1 MPSVHAV
8 RSASGS
14 KRWMACPGSINMEHG
29 RPNNSSEAALLGTA
43 AHALGEACLLDKS
56 NAWEWVG
63 GYVRLDPSEEA
74 VVYRPATALADSPGD
89 RTMIVPTH
97 ASEEG
102 LPPKGARDFPID
114 ADMADAVQVYLD
126 AVREELERLGPDAE
140 LQVEQQFDLSWLI
153 GFDYD
158 FRAEDTATLMDELYV
173 SPSGIYRAKDG
184 PFEGRLVHS
193 DGRICHGPMFGTND
207 ASILLMFEH
216 LTVMDYK
223 HGQGVVVEV
232 EDNSQELYY
241 ALGCAK
247 KVDWAFETL
256 DLVIVQP
263 RARHVDGGVRRWST
277 TKSHLKAFEASLREA
292 AIATEDPD
300 ATLAAGGHCQ
310 FCKAASVCPQLRE
323 ESFNQAGVDFGDG
336 FEEPTMLTSG
346 PEDTDE
352 DLELRLK
359 AIPLM
364 NAFIRSVETEAL
376 RRLRETETGE
386 ACFGK
391 LVRKRSN
398 RAFRT
403 DLTEP
408 DPESGEDVPVNV
420 VDKLVEAGFPKE
432 MLFGPPKQLSPTQT
446 EKLRPPELMLKLKSA
461 GVKAPAAFIK
471 GLVAEYAFKP
481 EGGITMAPL
490 SDPRDAVAPSTAAEA
505 DFANEPEED
514 QSL

>member
-14 KRWMACPGSINMEHG
+14 KRWMACPGSINMELG

-43 AHALGEACLLDKS
+43 AHALGEACLIDKS

-63 GYVRLDPSEEA
+63 GYIRLNPSEDA
-74 VVYRPATALADSPGD
+74 TVYRPATALADSPGD
-89 RTMIVPTH
+89 KTMIVPTH

-102 LPPKGARDFPID
+102 LPPKGSRDFPID

-126 AVREELERLGPDAE
+126 AVREEMERLGPDAE
-140 LQVEQQFDLSWLI
+140 MQVEQQFDLSWLV
-153 GFDYD
+153 GFDFD
-158 FRAEDTATLMDELYV
+158 FDLEQQAALMDEAYV
-173 SPSGIYRAKDG
+173 SPSGIHRDEEG
-184 PFEGRLVHS
+184 HLRQTDGRLS
-193 DGRICHGPMFGTND
+193 HGPMFGTND
-207 ASILLMFEH
+207 ASVLLLFEH
-216 LTVMDYK
+216 LTVFDYK

-232 EDNSQELYY
+232 DDNPQELYY

-277 TKSHLKAFEASLREA
+277 TKAYLKEFEARLREA

-300 ATLAAGGHCQ
+300 APLAAGGHCQ
-310 FCKAASVCPQLRE
+310 FCKAAAVCPQLRE
-323 ESFNQAGVDFGDG
+323 ESFNQAGIDFGDG
-336 FEEPTMLTSG
+336 FEEPSITYSTT
-346 PEDTDE
+346 EDSDE

-359 AIPLM
+359 AVPLL
-364 NAFIRSVETEAL
+364 NAFIKSVETEAL

-386 ACFGK
+386 ACYGK

-408 DPESGEDVPVNV
+408 DDEGNEVPVNV
-420 VDKLVEAGFPKE
+420 FDKLVEAGFPRE
-432 MLFGPPKQLSPTQT
+432 MLYEDPKAKSPSKI
-446 EKLRPPELMLKLKSA
+446 ENLRPPLLMMKLKEA
-461 GVKAPAAFIK
+461 KVKAPAAFIK
-471 GLVAEYAFKP
+471 GIVAEYSHKP

-490 SDPRDAVAPSTAAEA
+490 SDPREAVPPSVAAEA
-505 DFANEPEED
+505 DFANELDED